1 MMAMAM
7 TTVASVTATVT
18 NGRSGDSD
26 IGSSDISSGGD
37 GDGGG
42 ASHDGGGVGVTAQA
56 PPAAAGPYSWPV
68 RRIILVSLVSCA
80 RIPWYRII
88 KTILACWTTN
98 CGPKKAV
105 YF

>member
-26 IGSSDISSGGD
+26 IGSSDISSGGG

-56 PPAAAGPYSWPV
+56 PPAAAGPLGVSYSYHSS
-68 RRIILVSLVSCA
+68 RALVYHGIV
-80 RIPWYRII
+80 
-88 KTILACWTTN
+88 
-98 CGPKKAV
+98 
-105 YF
+105 